1 MKNLKSLVVA
11 ALLVSAFGSGA
22 AYAQAS
28 QSGVKVTVLELAD
41 VALGG
46 VPQPFLAPPPGPPR
60 TPPTRPPRKPPSRS

>member
-28 QSGVKVTVLELAD
+28 QSAVKVTVLAQAD
-41 VALGG
+41 AAFGG
-46 VPQPFLAPPPGPPR
+46 VPSPNLAPPPGPPR
-60 TPPTRPPRKPPSRS
+60 TPPTRPPRVPPSRS